1 MFIDIRRGRRE
12 TEKER
17 EREREKHC
25 HERETLINR
34 LPYAPIG
41 EMDLQPM

>member
-1 MFIDIRRGRRE
+1 MFIDFRGGRRE
-12 TEKER
+12 TKKER
-17 EREREKHC
+17 ERER
-25 HERETLINR
+25 ERETLINR